1 MLYVLGRG
9 DNEPHPL
16 TELAR
21 GVAFSSNTYIFPFH
35 SQDLHNSAHG
45 GCIKAGT

>member
-1 MLYVLGRG
+1 MLYVLVKG

-45 GCIKAGT
+45 AHNSGSI